1 MNRKLIVQAVA
12 SLFAGVALLAAGYLA
27 GAHRAVPTNAT
38 PMDVSTPS
46 SSSAMDKGDSQSGH
60 KVLYWHDPMVPNQHF
75 DKPGKSPF
83 MDMQLQPVYADDGG
97 GAGIKIDPGL
107 QQDLGIRY
115 ATVHRR
121 DIAQGFDAVGTTQF
135 DESQADVVQSRV
147 AGYIDRLYASAPMQ
161 RIAKGAPVA
170 SLFVPDWLAPQEEYL
185 ALKRSGMDS
194 GLLQASRARM
204 RAMSIP
210 DGVIASLDRTGTAQ
224 THIVLASPET
234 GVVSEL
240 NVRDGAMVTP
250 GQTLAK
256 VAGLS
261 KLWLIVEIPES
272 LALDAHPGMNVDATF
287 SGDPTRHFSGR
298 IREILPGISTTSRTL
313 QARLEID
320 NADGR
325 LTPGMLMR
333 VRVSGAKPV
342 ARLLVPSE
350 AVITTG
356 KRSVVIVRNGDGRLQ
371 PANVTV
377 GNDIGN
383 ETEVLSGLNDGDT
396 VVASGQFLID
406 SEASLKSVLPRIESA
421 TTSGAP
427 VPEAA
432 NAMAGGAMAPAA
444 ANAMASGA
452 MAPAAANAM
461 ASGTMTTA
469 AANAMASGAMTTAAA
484 NAMASGAMTTA
495 AASAMASDAMSPA
508 ATHATPTAAA
518 MTYETTGKVEQ
529 ITPEAMT
536 FSHQPIPALG
546 WPAMTMTFSKPAPDA
561 FAGVKTGDT
570 VHFVFRQSGD
580 GYQLTKVEPAGGAK

>member
-1 MNRKLIVQAVA
+1 
-12 SLFAGVALLAAGYLA
+12 
-27 GAHRAVPTNAT
+27 
-38 PMDVSTPS
+38 
-46 SSSAMDKGDSQSGH
+46 
-60 KVLYWHDPMVPNQHF
+60 
-75 DKPGKSPF
+75 
-83 MDMQLQPVYADDGG
+83 
-97 GAGIKIDPGL
+97 
-107 QQDLGIRY
+107 
-115 ATVHRR
+115 
-121 DIAQGFDAVGTTQF
+121 
-135 DESQADVVQSRV
+135 
-147 AGYIDRLYASAPMQ
+147 
-161 RIAKGAPVA
+161 
-170 SLFVPDWLAPQEEYL
+170 
-185 ALKRSGMDS
+185 
-194 GLLQASRARM
+194 LLQASRARM

-210 DGVIASLDRTGTAQ
+210 EGVIAGLDRTGAAQ

-261 KLWLIVEIPES
+261 KLWLIVEIPEA

-342 ARLLVPSE
+342 MRLLVPSE

-356 KRSVVIVRNGDGRLQ
+356 KRSVVIVRNSDGRLQ

-383 ETEVLSGLNDGDT
+383 ETEVLGGLNDGDT

-421 TTSGAP
+421 TTSGASA
-427 VPEAA
+427 PEAA
-432 NAMAGGAMAPAA
+432 STT
-444 ANAMASGA
+444 MASGA
-452 MAPAAANAM
+452 MAPGATGAM
-461 ASGTMTTA
+461 AG
-469 AANAMASGAMTTAAA
+469 
-484 NAMASGAMTTA
+484 
-495 AASAMASDAMSPA
+495 DAMSPA
-508 ATHATPTAAA
+508 ETNATPAAA
-518 MTYETTGKVEQ
+518 AAQTYETTGKVEQ
-529 ITPEAMT
+529 ITPAGMT

-570 VHFVFRQSGD
+570 VHFVFKQSGD